1 MSEMKEGW
9 EYFIKEFDPSD
20 SATVELWLNHQG
32 MSGWELVTVVTRSSG
47 QHCIA
52 FMKAATFCEGG
63 RSHLMT
69 AVIQMCVRRGM
80 K

>member
-1 MSEMKEGW
+1 MSEMKEGGW

-52 FMKAATFCEGG
+52 FMKRPRFAKEEGAI
-63 RSHLMT
+63 L
-69 AVIQMCVRRGM
+69 
-80 K
+80 